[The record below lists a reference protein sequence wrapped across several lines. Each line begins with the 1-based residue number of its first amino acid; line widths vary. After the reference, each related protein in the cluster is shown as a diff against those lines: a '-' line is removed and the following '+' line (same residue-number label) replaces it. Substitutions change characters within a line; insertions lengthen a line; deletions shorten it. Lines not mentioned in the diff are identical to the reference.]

1 MKRYSA
7 FRLLLAAAV
16 LLSLLGLLSQ
26 RERERSAAAA
36 QFRVIAGDRVRALD
50 RAIGR
55 RAQFTDALAHT
66 LTRDHGSA
74 ARVPDLL
81 DTGAAPG
88 AAILWATW
96 NGTGEPT
103 IQRFG
108 SAAPDSA
115 VWLKD
120 ALARAARSSRVITVP
135 SANHDGAE
143 LLVFARRV
151 PQDAPLL
158 GVVIVATP
166 VRDLVERAISPMEPA
181 AVELILE
188 DESLGGRM
196 LYAHRSPRTSP
207 ASNVANDFP
216 LRFADRNWIV
226 RTR

>member
-1 MKRYSA
+1 MKHKSA
-7 FRLLLAAAV
+7 FRLLLAGAV

-26 RERERSAAAA
+26 RAHEGSAAAA
-36 QFRVIAGDRVRALD
+36 QFRVIAGDRVRALG

-55 RAQFTDALAHT
+55 RAQFTDALART
-66 LTRDHGSA
+66 LTRDHGNA

-96 NGTGEPT
+96 NGAGKPT
-103 IQRFG
+103 VQRFG

-115 VWLKD
+115 VWMTD

-151 PQDAPLL
+151 PENGPLL
-158 GVVIVATP
+158 GVVLVATT
-166 VRDLVERAISPMEPA
+166 VRDIVERAILPMEPA
-181 AVELILE
+181 PVELILE

-196 LYAHRSPRTSP
+196 LYAHRPPRTSP
-207 ASNVANDFP
+207 ASKVAHDFP

-226 RTR
+226 RAR